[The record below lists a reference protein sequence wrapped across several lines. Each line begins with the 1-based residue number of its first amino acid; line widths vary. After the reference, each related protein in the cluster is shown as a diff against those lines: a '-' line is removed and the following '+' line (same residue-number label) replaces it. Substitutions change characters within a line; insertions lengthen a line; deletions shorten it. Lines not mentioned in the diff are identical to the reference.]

1 MRPSQE
7 EYIISLLKSY
17 GTVSRNH
24 CLEQRI
30 TRLASIISGLNNE
43 ENGWEIKGQYV
54 KKNGGKDF
62 VYSVV
67 KMPFKKV
74 TYHVEGVGNISRFEN
89 VKS

>member
-1 MRPSQE
+1 MKQTQE
-7 EYIISLLKSY
+7 DYIVSLLKNY

-30 TRLASIISGLNNE
+30 TRLASIISGLNE
-43 ENGWEIKGQYV
+43 GGAWDIKGQYV

-89 VKS
+89 VKT